1 MVDFQLPISSHCG
14 WNGVMVLED
23 SDRIISDMSLQIR
36 IKDLTISHIRELLDP
51 SKLAAKYRELAP
63 FFFDL
68 LYVFV
73 TSPNEYRK
81 YHMNRRSQE
90 KKPSGPPAAGGADDA
105 GDWADDPNEDYD
117 ESGHP
122 DAEPTSDWEGFQGF
136 SRNPIFAIILAIS
149 MLAFV
154 RNRATNH
161 LPLLLCLFFKISGT
175 STRVV
180 RMLSNVGICV
190 SSRTAERL
198 KERIS
203 EDAIQLA
210 VALARSGKMFMTI
223 FDNINIF
230 LRKSQQ
236 RLTNRNSMIHATNV
250 ALFALEDVPPEA
262 QDLKSK
268 LDLRGQR
275 KKATVEDILPTNDD
289 DAHMEQSFIALIA
302 EIIVLYC
309 PGNGDWKDR
318 SAMLQEIE
326 KMMPKD
332 RPLPPNK
339 TDARPFGVL
348 DVNEGSKKGVIAAVD
363 GIRERSTLS
372 KTEWA
377 SKTRIIQGD
386 WLTSNNFRNGRR
398 IRKDDINAY
407 ERKDYGDELSALFHH
422 ALQASHMLMK
432 VHYGHAVRDPMSLA
446 AHKGMLNRTWDI
458 NKPNYA
464 ASKSLIRHSLIARIL
479 HCVMVKNGFTL
490 ISQLKNW
497 QPTLKELKELSA
509 ILFEEFAT
517 TTAAEKAKAANDD
530 YVAHSVY
537 FIRDALFF
545 CKFEKSVSIADAGGV
560 MRVLKY
566 WALAFRG
573 AGQHNYA
580 RECVEVIIRTK
591 YEMTDALRLAR
602 EKSWFYNRRGIYGR
616 SIAADLYLEQNN
628 Y

>member
-1 MVDFQLPISSHCG
+1 MAALQFDTNYWEERLGDLPKASLDTKLHLILSLGIFLNVSVRHLLVFIFTSEIKPVKDLAHMFSVWLDRCKSPVQRG
-14 WNGVMVLED
+14 QIAQMITPVAKAVVLEE
-23 SDRIISDMSLQIR
+23 SDRVIHDVSLQIR
-36 IKDLTISHIRELLDP
+36 IKDLTISRIRELLDP
-51 SKLAAKYRELAP
+51 SKLAAKYRALAP
-63 FFFDL
+63 FFFEL
-68 LYVFV
+68 LHVFV
-73 TSPNEYRK
+73 ASPNRYRK
-81 YHMNRRSQE
+81 YNMGRE
-90 KKPSGPPAAGGADDA
+90 ADETEGDDGTAEEDA
-105 GDWADDPNEDYD
+105 DWGDDPNEDYD
-117 ESGHP
+117 EAGHP
-122 DAEPTSDWEGFQGF
+122 EAEAPSEWEGFAGF
-136 SRNPIFAIILAIS
+136 SRNPIFAIIVAIS
-149 MLAFV
+149 MFASV
-154 RNRATNH
+154 RNRATNL

-175 STRVV
+175 STRVI

-190 SSRTAERL
+190 SGRTVERL

-203 EDAIQLA
+203 GDAIRLG
-210 VALARSGKMFMTI
+210 VALAQSGKMFMII

-268 LDLRGQR
+268 LNLRGQR

-289 DAHMEQSFIALIA
+289 DAHMAQSFIALIA

-309 PGNGDWKDR
+309 PGNGEWKDR

-332 RPLPPNK
+332 RPLPPDK

-348 DVNEGSKKGVIAAVD
+348 DVNEGSKKGVIDAID

-377 SKTRIIQGD
+377 SKTRTIQGD

-407 ERKDYGDELSALFHH
+407 ERMDYGDELSALFHH

-432 VHYGHAVRDPMSLA
+432 VHYGHAIRDPMSLA

-490 ISQLKNW
+490 ILGGEGRGKAW
-497 QPTLKELKELSA
+497 Q
-509 ILFEEFAT
+509 
-517 TTAAEKAKAANDD
+517 
-530 YVAHSVY
+530 
-537 FIRDALFF
+537 AL
-545 CKFEKSVSIADAGGV
+545 
-560 MRVLKY
+560 VL
-566 WALAFRG
+566 
-573 AGQHNYA
+573 
-580 RECVEVIIRTK
+580 
-591 YEMTDALRLAR
+591 M
-602 EKSWFYNRRGIYGR
+602 
-616 SIAADLYLEQNN
+616 
-628 Y
+628 